1 MKQIDNKFY
10 YLEKGIIKNDLLIQK
25 NCSFFYT
32 DIGKED
38 EGYIMVDFLKM
49 KGEIYEKIIKINESE
64 EIINS
69 EVDWESLNGTII
81 SN

>member
-1 MKQIDNKFY
+1 MI
-10 YLEKGIIKNDLLIQK
+10 YLSKKIVL
-25 NCSFFYT
+25 FFYT

-49 KGEIYEKIIKINESE
+49 KGEIYGKIIKINESE

-69 EVDWESLNGTII
+69 EVDWESINGTII
-81 SN
+81 SNYDKYIKN